1 LTSPASL
8 QAQRDAKRKRLKDD
22 FVYYAPRCLQIIDKS
37 GDLVPLELNKA
48 QLYVHL
54 RLEKQ
59 LREKG
64 KVRALVLKGR
74 QQGIS
79 TYVQARFMHKQSF
92 RKGRTAYVLTHLA
105 DSTDTLFNMTKMM
118 HESLPEFVKP
128 IVGTSNDKELVF
140 SRLKS
145 RYSVAT
151 AGSKQV
157 GRGKAIQLFHG
168 SEVAFWPNPDT
179 IWPGLGQA
187 ISKMNDTEIILE
199 STANGVGGDFHTRWR
214 MAERGESEYEAIFVP
229 WFWQDEYTETPP
241 RDFIATDEEENLRHL
256 FGLTD
261 GQLYFRRRKIADDF
275 KGDETR
281 FQQEYPNTAA
291 EAFVSAKRD
300 SLIAVPHILAARKET
315 SIAPSITVP
324 LLIGCDPARYGDDR
338 TAIVWRRGR
347 VVYNVRLL
355 KQASTMQVAGILA
368 KIIDKDQPEKVFID
382 IVGLGVGIYD
392 RLEELG
398 YGDIVIGV
406 QASEKADEDDLY
418 YNKRAECWTR
428 MRDWFAAKP
437 VRIPDSDEFQADL
450 VEPGYTYDSKSRI
463 KIEKKEDIKKRGGL
477 SPDIGDALSL
487 TFAENVK
494 PKDRT
499 PEPEVQEHRPHDP
512 GVGY

>member
-1 LTSPASL
+1 MSA
-8 QAQRDAKRKRLKDD
+8 QATLAAERKAKMRRLKED
-22 FVYYAPRCLQIIDKS
+22 FEYYAPRCLKIIDKS
-37 GDLVPLELNKA
+37 GDLVPFELNKA
-48 QLYVHL
+48 QLYVHY
-54 RLEKQ
+54 RIEKQ

-64 KVRALVLKGR
+64 RVRVLVLKGR

-79 TYVQARFMHKQSF
+79 TYVQGRFMHKQSF

-105 DSTDTLFNMTKMM
+105 DSTDTLFNMTKLM
-118 HESLPEFVKP
+118 HESLPPFVQP
-128 IVGTSNDKELVF
+128 SVGRSNDKELVF
-140 SRLKS
+140 DLLKS

-168 SEVAFWPNPDT
+168 SEVGFWPNPDT

-241 RDFIATDEEENLRHL
+241 RDFMATDEEEELRHL
-256 FGLTD
+256 FGLND

-291 EAFVSAKRD
+291 EAFVAAKRD
-300 SLIAVPHILAARKET
+300 SLIPIPHILAARKET
-315 SIAPSITVP
+315 SIGPSIAQP
-324 LLIGCDPARYGDDR
+324 LLIGCDPSRYGDDR

-347 VVYNVRLL
+347 VVYKVRLL
-355 KQASTMQVAGILA
+355 KDKSTMQLAGILA
-368 KIIDKDQPEKVFID
+368 KIIDSDKPEKLFID
-382 IVGLGVGIYD
+382 IVGLGVGTYD

-398 YGDIVIGV
+398 YGDVVVGV
-406 QASEKADEDDLY
+406 QASEKAAEDDLY

-450 VEPGYTYDSKSRI
+450 VEPGYTYDSNSRI

-487 TFAENVK
+487 TFAENVR
-494 PKDRT
+494 PKDRD
-499 PEPEVQEHRPHDP
+499 EPEVQEHRPNDP